1 MRFVHIVLSRIG
13 QLPLAVLLATV
24 LVLPTSPVATA
35 GSGTLP
41 LRGLAL
47 DAVTIPELQE
57 RMQAG
62 TLTAVE
68 LMQAYLDRIG
78 AVNDQVGAVLSVNPH
93 ALEEAAHSDVVRAQQ
108 GPRSAMEGIPVLLK
122 DNVDAKEMPTTAGSR
137 ALLHSEPNDAR
148 ITRKLREAGA
158 IVIGKANLSEWAN
171 FRAKNATSGGSGV
184 GGQTANPYVLDRSAC
199 ASSTGSA
206 AGVAASLAQVAIGTE
221 TEGSIVCPSGTT
233 GVVGLKPTLGLV
245 SREGIVP
252 ISAEQDTAGPIARHA
267 VDAAILLSVV
277 AGQDPAD
284 AATAE
289 IPADFDAN
297 FTALDPYKLKGA
309 RIGVLTLSSEE
320 TQAVDDGTKAVF
332 SMAVKELVA
341 AGATTVPVQ
350 LAYRQEIGAGETP
363 ALLAEFHRDIEAYLA
378 ATPGNH
384 PADLAG
390 LIAFDRQDPEE
401 LAYFGQ
407 ELFEQA
413 EASPVPADNP
423 AVREQRNTIRTLAR
437 ASIDDA
443 LAQGPGPQNHL
454 DAIVA
459 LTNTPG
465 WVTKYFNRDGVADDF
480 RYGSAGP
487 AAVAGYPNVTVPAGF
502 AGPQGA
508 LPIGISF
515 FGARWH
521 DADMLDLAYAF
532 ETATKARRAPGI
544 PADRGEL
551 IGLHDNII
559 SLGDI
564 NKLITNPAATP
575 EATRG
580 MRTGELPRRARRGRR
595 VASPAQVRG
604 CATSQSSWAICAT
617 TSSSFRS
624 WPHSSAC
631 RPVLENRGHV
641 LEFTSF
647 GT

>member
-13 QLPLAVLLATV
+13 QLLLAVLLATV

-68 LMQAYLDRIG
+68 LMQAYLDRIA

-171 FRAKNATSGGSGV
+171 FRAKNATSGWSGV

-199 ASSTGSA
+199 ASSSGSA

-320 TQAVDDGTKAVF
+320 SQAVDDGTKAVF

-350 LAYRQEIGAGETP
+350 LAHRQEIGAGETP

-413 EASPVPADNP
+413 EASPVPADDP

-465 WVTKYFNRDGVADDF
+465 WVTKYFNRDGVADEF

-502 AGPQGA
+502 AGPQAA

-532 ETATKARRAPGI
+532 ETATKARRAPGY
-544 PADRGEL
+544 
-551 IGLHDNII
+551 
-559 SLGDI
+559 
-564 NKLITNPAATP
+564 
-575 EATRG
+575 
-580 MRTGELPRRARRGRR
+580 LPTVG
-595 VASPAQVRG
+595 S
-604 CATSQSSWAICAT
+604 
-617 TSSSFRS
+617 
-624 WPHSSAC
+624 
-631 RPVLENRGHV
+631 
-641 LEFTSF
+641 
-647 GT
+647 